1 MKLLE
6 NIKEDINLYAEV
18 ISQVIGID
26 VEVMGKNFKRLI
38 GTGLLKDKIDQNMYQ
53 DSYVYRNVL
62 QSGEL
67 CIITNPRE
75 DEICRTCPSKEICKE
90 TLEISTPIFFNDDI
104 IGVIGLICFTEQ
116 QKNNFLSKKDLY
128 INFIKQ
134 ISLSITSRL
143 HQENEKIIAKS
154 NNELLLNIIDR
165 IPDSIIITNE
175 DKKIEMINK
184 SGLTLLKN
192 IDSNLRI
199 KINNETQM
207 SDKKEFSLEY
217 NNNTHEVIGDI
228 IEINNNVDNFK
239 TLYIF
244 QESDKFRNYLQQINT
259 NLSKNFIFSSPEM
272 SLIYSKIYKVAK
284 TTSTVFITGESG
296 TGKEVVARLIHS
308 NSDRNEKPF
317 IAVNCGAIPE
327 SLIESEFFGYVKGA
341 FTGANPNGKI
351 GFFEQANGGTIF
363 LDEIGDMPLSLQVKL
378 LRVLQ
383 EKIICPIGSN
393 NSKEIDIRVIAA
405 TNKDPE
411 ELVKENK
418 FREDLYYRLNV
429 FPIDIPPLRNRK
441 KDIEELSKYFIR
453 KYSKLFNRSN
463 IKISDEV
470 MEFFQ
475 SYNWPGNIR
484 ELKNVTEYIVN
495 VIEEKDDEILLK
507 HLPNKL
513 FKTLNIVED
522 KTLAEIEKETIQ
534 NLLIKYGSSSKDKE
548 KIAEILD
555 IGIATLYRKI
565 KLYNL

>member
-6 NIKEDINLYAEV
+6 NIKNDIELYADA
-18 ISQVIGID
+18 ISQLIGID
-26 VEVMGKNFKRLI
+26 VEIMGKNFKRLV
-38 GTGLLKDKIDQNMYQ
+38 GTGLLKDKVGQNMYQ
-53 DSYVYRNVL
+53 DSHVYRSVL
-62 QSGEL
+62 HSGEL

-75 DEICRTCPSKEICKE
+75 EEICKTCPSREICKE
-90 TLEISTPIFFNDDI
+90 TLEISTPIFFNEDI
-104 IGVIGLICFTEQ
+104 VGVIGLICFD
-116 QKNNFLSKKDLY
+116 QKQKENFLLKKDLY

-143 HQENEKIIAKS
+143 HQENEKIIAKN

-192 IDSNLRI
+192 INSNSKI
-199 KINNETQM
+199 KINNETKM

-217 NNNTHEVIGDI
+217 NNTTHDVIGDI
-228 IEINNNVDNFK
+228 IEINNSTDNSK

-244 QESDKFRNYLQQINT
+244 QESDKFRTYLQQINT

-308 NSDRNEKPF
+308 NSDRKDKPF
-317 IAVNCGAIPE
+317 IAVNCGAIPD

-351 GFFEQANGGTIF
+351 GFFEQANEGTIF

-383 EKIICPIGSN
+383 EKVICPIGSN
-393 NSKEIDIRVIAA
+393 NSKKIDIRVIAA
-405 TNKDPE
+405 TNREPE

-441 KDIEELSKYFIR
+441 KDIEDLAKYFIR

-475 SYNWPGNIR
+475 SYSWPGNIR

-495 VIEEKDDEILLK
+495 VIEEKDNEILLK

-513 FKTLNIVED
+513 FKSSNIIED

-548 KIAEILD
+548 KISEILD

>member
-6 NIKEDINLYAEV
+6 NIKNDIELYADA
-18 ISQVIGID
+18 ISQLIGID
-26 VEVMGKNFKRLI
+26 VEIMGKNFKRLV
-38 GTGLLKDKIDQNMYQ
+38 GTGLLKDKVGQNMYQ
-53 DSYVYRNVL
+53 DSHVYRSVL
-62 QSGEL
+62 YSGEL
-67 CIITNPRE
+67 CIIINPRE
-75 DEICRTCPSKEICKE
+75 EEICKTCPSREICKE
-90 TLEISTPIFFNDDI
+90 TLEISTPIFFNEDI
-104 IGVIGLICFTEQ
+104 VGVIGLICFD
-116 QKNNFLSKKDLY
+116 QKQKENFLLKKDLY

-143 HQENEKIIAKS
+143 HQENEKIIAKN

-192 IDSNLRI
+192 INSNSKI
-199 KINNETQM
+199 KINNETKM

-217 NNNTHEVIGDI
+217 NNTTHDVIGDI
-228 IEINNNVDNFK
+228 IEINNSTDNSK

-244 QESDKFRNYLQQINT
+244 QESDKFRTYLQQINT

-308 NSDRNEKPF
+308 NSDRKDKPF
-317 IAVNCGAIPE
+317 IAVNCGAIPD

-351 GFFEQANGGTIF
+351 GFFEQANEGTIF

-383 EKIICPIGSN
+383 EKVICPIGSN
-393 NSKEIDIRVIAA
+393 NSKKIDIRVIAA
-405 TNKDPE
+405 TNREPE

-441 KDIEELSKYFIR
+441 KDIEDLAKYFIR

-475 SYNWPGNIR
+475 SYSWPGNIR

-495 VIEEKDDEILLK
+495 VIEEKDNEILLK

-513 FKTLNIVED
+513 FKSSNIIED

-548 KIAEILD
+548 KISEILD